1 MKWIL
6 PDLNNCV
13 TAAFDVADA
22 AFAHISVTESV
33 VLLL

>member
-1 MKWIL
+1 MIEKMKWIL

-13 TAAFDVADA
+13 TAAFDVA
-22 AFAHISVTESV
+22 HISVKESV